1 MSHLSVGKSCT
12 FSAPKQCTHLDPHI
26 KEERTFGTG
35 LVNEK
40 AEPESR
46 TSYNKAEPST
56 LLYVW
61 NTVTGRKDTD
71 ESSDEEEVQEDP
83 ESGVPARSLPLLCSS
98 SKEVLTNTKK
108 IDVDSSN
115 VDPSKPA
122 EVEVEE
128 PSTRPYEGGGG
139 PVVGMS
145 DYSEDKHPEASH
157 EVGSEAA
164 LKVSSEASE
173 DILPEASH
181 EVSSGADLK
190 ASSDA
195 FKYIRPEASHEV
207 SNEADLKASFELE
220 LLRSDMAS
228 LKSQTDSFRDEL
240 KAENAEIK
248 RLLLQVIG
256 KNGSDP

>member
-1 MSHLSVGKSCT
+1 MPVGKSCT
-12 FSAPKQCTHLDPHI
+12 FSAPKQCTHLDPHT
-26 KEERTFGTG
+26 KEEGTYGTG

-40 AEPESR
+40 AEPDSRVSLESR
-46 TSYNKAEPST
+46 SSYNKAEHST

-83 ESGVPARSLPLLCSS
+83 ESGV
-98 SKEVLTNTKK
+98 LTNTKQ

-128 PSTRPYEGGGG
+128 PSSTRPYEGGGG

-190 ASSDA
+190 SSSDTS
-195 FKYIRPEASHEV
+195 KYIRPEASHEV
-207 SNEADLKASFELE
+207 SNEADLKASLELE

-228 LKSQTDSFRDEL
+228 LKSQTDSLRDEL